1 MYSRFSGKN
10 ENVRLP
16 EHYGGCAF
24 SPQQAPPPPRQAH
37 PSIGKPTPPPTPPP
51 PPPSEEPRETPRK
64 ESIPDEI
71 PNKEKHSPALPALR
85 LGNLG
90 VSFPFSHG
98 IGFEELLILGLIL
111 LLSQNGEERDV
122 VLILALLLFCG

>member
-37 PSIGKPTPPPTPPP
+37 PSVGKPTPPP
-51 PPPSEEPRETPRK
+51 PPPPPRETPR
-64 ESIPDEI
+64 EEEISDET
-71 PNKEKHSPALPALR
+71 PQKEKHSPSVPALR